1 MIKPIIARSIPNRN
15 RTQFLQSNFFFNAS
29 EKNTED
35 NLALPANHLESVL
48 FDDDLFGDRKLFVI
62 TPLSVFE
69 FFIMNYDAKVECFFN
84 FGCV

>member
-1 MIKPIIARSIPNRN
+1 MQDLSLMV
-15 RTQFLQSNFFFNAS
+15 TELSFFNPIS
-29 EKNTED
+29 FSMQVKRTLKNFSED

-62 TPLSVFE
+62 TPLSVVE

>member
-1 MIKPIIARSIPNRN
+1 MQVK
-15 RTQFLQSNFFFNAS
+15 RTLKNFS
-29 EKNTED
+29 ED

-62 TPLSVFE
+62 TPLSIFE

-84 FGCV
+84 FGCVWDYEENEYYLSYSSQNK